1 MKGETQLATIDFTWQ
16 DRKRIL
22 GMPLTFT
29 RYRMSEDRLF
39 LSTGFFTTRDDEVL
53 LYRVRD
59 ISLTI
64 TLWQRIF
71 GVGTVTIISSDKTMP
86 TLVLKNIKQP
96 RMIKEKIHQ
105 QVEEMKIRRRMR
117 IGEILT
123 DQTLLN
129 GADDDLDRFD
139 AQLQEDA
146 E

>member
-1 MKGETQLATIDFTWQ
+1 MAIDYIWA

-39 LSTGFFTTRDDEVL
+39 LSTGFFTTKDEEIL

-71 GVGTVTIISSDKTMP
+71 GVGTVTIISSDKTLP

-117 IGEILT
+117 IGEIMT
-123 DQTLLN
+123 DQN
-129 GADDDLDRFD
+129 PNDDDDTDLDRFD
-139 AQLQEDA
+139 EQLQDNGD
-146 E
+146 

>member
-1 MKGETQLATIDFTWQ
+1 MAIDYIWA

-39 LSTGFFTTRDDEVL
+39 LSTGCFTTKDDEIL

-71 GVGTVTIISSDKTMP
+71 GVGTVTIISSDKTLP
-86 TLVLKNIKQP
+86 TLELKNIKQP

-117 IGEILT
+117 IGEIMT
-123 DQTLLN
+123 DQN
-129 GADDDLDRFD
+129 PNDDDDTDLDRFD
-139 AQLQEDA
+139 EQLQDNGD
-146 E
+146 

>member
-1 MKGETQLATIDFTWQ
+1 MAIEYIWA

-39 LSTGFFTTRDDEVL
+39 LSTGFFTVKDDEIL

-71 GVGTVTIISSDKTMP
+71 GVGTVTIISSDKTLP

-117 IGEILT
+117 IGEIMT
-123 DQTLLN
+123 DQNLN
-129 GADDDLDRFD
+129 DDDDTDLDRFD
-139 AQLQEDA
+139 EQLQDNGD
-146 E
+146 